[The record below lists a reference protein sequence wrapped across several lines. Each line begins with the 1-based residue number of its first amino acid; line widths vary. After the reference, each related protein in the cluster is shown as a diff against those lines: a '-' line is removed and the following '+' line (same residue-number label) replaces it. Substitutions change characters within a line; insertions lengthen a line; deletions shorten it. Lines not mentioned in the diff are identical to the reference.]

1 VIFAAFTGHAQT
13 GRRPFA
19 QESKRS
25 SLGRVAP
32 RVMTNNAV
40 SGKLGPA
47 IGTGRFLP
55 DLDLGLGVIW
65 LIIAV
70 TAAIVLPP
78 FFYLLQSSVSVP
90 VTGFQTTFGW
100 ENYRR
105 VLALNGWGLWRVTIG
120 FALGSSVL
128 AIVLGFSTAWL
139 VTRTNVPFRQTV
151 FIGAFLS
158 LAAPLIV
165 RGIGWILLLG
175 PNNGLIN
182 VWLRTWFG
190 LTGTPIEL
198 FSLGGMI
205 FVEGLLWTPIA
216 FLLALPPLGA
226 MDPAL
231 EEAAAMAGARWWQ
244 SLWRVTLPLAR
255 PSVLAVLL
263 LSFIRALES
272 FEVPLLI
279 GIPGNVMT
287 VTTALYQSI
296 HTGFIPRYGDASA
309 YAVLLVAAVAAPLF
323 LYYRATKESGKFAT
337 VTGKGFRPSRI
348 DLGRWK
354 YPCALWVLLIPAS
367 LAAPL
372 VIMLWASFLPIYT
385 SPSLA
390 DFGRMSFRNYVALFA
405 RPDTIG
411 GIWNS
416 FVVGTASATLVAL
429 ATFGMAWVVVRR
441 REASRWAIDVLASLP
456 LVFPGIVLGIAVLV
470 QFLQMRFIPIYGTVG
485 ILIFAFIVKFLP
497 YGMRFCYSGILSI
510 SRELEES
517 ARVSGASS
525 FRILRVVVLPLA
537 MPAVAATW
545 LYVFMFAIREL
556 STAVLLS
563 GPKNAIVS
571 IVILDLWNNGEV
583 PALAALSSLIAIG
596 VTVLGLVYMKLSQRN
611 DFRA

>member
-1 VIFAAFTGHAQT
+1 
-13 GRRPFA
+13 
-19 QESKRS
+19 
-25 SLGRVAP
+25 
-32 RVMTNNAV
+32 MTNN
-40 SGKLGPA
+40 SISEKLGLSVDSQRRRIADVDFGVSA
-47 IGTGRFLP
+47 IW
-55 DLDLGLGVIW
+55 IM
-65 LIIAV
+65 IAV
-70 TAAIVLPP
+70 AGVIVLPP

-90 VTGFQTTFGW
+90 VSGFQTTFGW
-100 ENYRR
+100 GNYSR
-105 VLALNGWGLWRVTIG
+105 VLALNGWELWRVTIL

-128 AIVLGFSTAWL
+128 AIVAGFSAAWL
-139 VTRTNVPFRQTV
+139 VSRTNVPFRQTV
-151 FIGAFLS
+151 FVGSFLS

-182 VWLRTWFG
+182 VWLRNWFG

-216 FLLALPPLGA
+216 FLLALPPLSA
-226 MDPAL
+226 MDPSL

-255 PSVLAVLL
+255 PSILAVLL

-272 FEVPLLI
+272 FEVPLLT
-279 GIPGNVMT
+279 GIPGNVIT

-309 YAVLLVAAVAAPLF
+309 YAVLLILVVIPPLF
-323 LYYRATKESGKFAT
+323 LYYRATKEGGKYAT

-348 DLGRWK
+348 DLGPWK
-354 YPCALWVLLIPAS
+354 YLCAVWVLLIPVS

-385 SPSLA
+385 SPSWA
-390 DFGRMSFRNYVALFA
+390 DFGHMSLKNYTALFA
-405 RPDTIG
+405 RPDTIQ

-416 FVVGTASATLVAL
+416 LIVGTGSATLVAL
-429 ATFGMAWVVVRR
+429 ATFVMAWIVVRR
-441 REASRWAIDVLASLP
+441 RERIRWIIDGLASLP
-456 LVFPGIVLGIAVLV
+456 LVFPGIVLGIAILV
-470 QFLQMRFIPIYGTVG
+470 QFLNMRFIPIYGTVG

-497 YGMRFCYSGILSI
+497 YGMRFCYSGMLSI

-517 ARVSGASS
+517 ARMCGAGN
-525 FRILRVVVLPLA
+525 FRILRAVALPLA

-545 LYVFMFAIREL
+545 IYVFMYAIRDL
-556 STAVLLS
+556 SAAILLS
-563 GPKNAIVS
+563 GPKNSIIS
-571 IVILDLWNNGEV
+571 IVILDLWNNGEI
-583 PALAALSSLIAIG
+583 PALAALSTLIAFG
-596 VTVLGLVYMKLSQRN
+596 VTVLGMFYMKLTQKN